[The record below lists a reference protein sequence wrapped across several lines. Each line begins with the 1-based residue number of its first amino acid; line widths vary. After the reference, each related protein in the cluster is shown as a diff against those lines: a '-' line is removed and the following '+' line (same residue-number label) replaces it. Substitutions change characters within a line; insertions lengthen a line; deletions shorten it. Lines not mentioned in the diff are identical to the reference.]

1 MVDGQTGQSLR
12 LALVV
17 IQMEKMGFNLIQEPV
32 HSPAPIM
39 EEMYVYLAK
48 LV

>member
-17 IQMEKMGFNLIQEPV
+17 IQMEKMGFNLTQEPA
-32 HSPAPIM
+32 HNQAPIM
-39 EEMYVYLAK
+39 EEMYVY
-48 LV
+48 